1 MSRHS
6 IVAGVIV
13 GASMLL
19 GTSSASADTIRCEST
34 GGNYKTCSVDTRG
47 GVRLTR
53 QLSSHGCWQ
62 NDTWGYDR
70 NRIWVNRGCRA
81 EFWVGDRHS
90 GSSNNGKVA
99 GAVALGLVAAAI
111 ISSNKNKNRDNDNY
125 RNDNYR
131 NDDSYMDDG
140 YDNRYDNYGGNPRR
154 TFRCESTSNRFVYC
168 SLPTRGHVEVFKQ
181 LSSSSCIQGRS
192 WGTENNRVWVSN
204 GCRAEFAV
212 Y

>member
-1 MSRHS
+1 MNTKTVFSLLF
-6 IVAGVIV
+6 AG
-13 GASMLL
+13 AALFL
-19 GTSSASADTIRCEST
+19 GSSAAMADTIRCESN
-34 GGNYKTCSVDTRG
+34 GGNYKSCSVDTRG
-47 GVRLTR
+47 GVRLSR
-53 QLSSHGCWQ
+53 QLSSQGCWQ

-90 GSSNNGKVA
+90 GSSNNSKVA

-111 ISSNKNKNRDNDNY
+111 ISSNRNKSRDNDRYNNNRY
-125 RNDNYR
+125 
-131 NDDSYMDDG
+131 DDSYMDDG

-154 TFRCESTSNRFVYC
+154 TFRCESTSQRFVYC
-168 SLPTRGHVEVFKQ
+168 SLPVRGHVEVFKQ

>member
-1 MSRHS
+1 MNNKTVFSLLF
-6 IVAGVIV
+6 V
-13 GASMLL
+13 GAALL
-19 GTSSASADTIRCEST
+19 FGSSGAMADTIRCESN
-34 GGNYKTCSVDTRG
+34 GGNYKSCSVDTRG
-47 GVRLTR
+47 GVRLSR
-53 QLSSHGCWQ
+53 QLSSQGCWQ

-90 GSSNNGKVA
+90 GSSSNDKVA
-99 GAVALGLVAAAI
+99 GAVALGLVTAAI
-111 ISSNKNKNRDNDNY
+111 ISSNRNKNRDNNSY
-125 RNDNYR
+125 NNNRY
-131 NDDSYMDDG
+131 DDSYMDDG

-154 TFRCESTSNRFVYC
+154 TFRCESTSQRFVYC
-168 SLPTRGHVEVFKQ
+168 SLPARGHVEVFKQ